1 MILVISFNCLVIT
14 YAQEILYLA
23 YRQLT
28 WYGWQYLGT
37 HRHVVLPPVHAVA
50 KIRKVFPSE

>member
-1 MILVISFNCLVIT
+1 MILVMSFNRLVIT

-28 WYGWQYLGT
+28 WYRWQYLGT

-50 KIRKVFPSE
+50 KIR